1 MTEEQSIQALHDIKR
16 IMEKSTR
23 FLSLSGLSGVAAGV
37 TALAGAYVAHQRIEH
52 YRELALAASLP
63 ADGVASPS
71 RYFDRVNV
79 NPAALAGIWNQLRLE
94 LLILAAVVVI
104 IAFGTGFYF
113 TWRKANRE
121 GASLWESTSRRIAMN
136 MIVTLGA
143 SGMFLLGCVYHH
155 YDVTIGPACLVFYG
169 LALINV
175 SKYTVR
181 DVRYLGLTEIA
192 LGLVNL
198 FLFDI
203 VGYSLIFWALGFGV
217 CHILY
222 GLLMWWKYERTPAAA

>member
-23 FLSLSGLSGVAAGV
+23 FLSLSGLSGVAAGI
-37 TALAGAYVAHQRIEH
+37 TALAGAYVAHLRIEH
-52 YRELALAASLP
+52 YRALVTAPAFAADTVI
-63 ADGVASPS
+63 APS
-71 RYFDRVNV
+71 RYYDRSVIA
-79 NPAALAGIWNQLRLE
+79 PEALTGIWNQLRLE

-121 GASLWESTSRRIAMN
+121 GASLWDSTSRKIAMN

-143 SGMFLLGCVYHH
+143 SGLFLLGCIYHH

-192 LGLVNL
+192 LGLINL
-198 FLFDI
+198 FFFDI

-222 GLLMWWKYERTPAAA
+222 GLLMWWKYERGPAAA

>member
-23 FLSLSGLSGVAAGV
+23 FLSLSGLSGVAAGII
-37 TALAGAYVAHQRIEH
+37 ALAGAYVAHLRIDH
-52 YRELALAASLP
+52 YRALVQPYGGDVDYDAAVQHARTAGRAVLS
-63 ADGVASPS
+63 ADA
-71 RYFDRVNV
+71 D
-79 NPAALAGIWNQLRLE
+79 IWNQLRLE
-94 LLILAAVVVI
+94 LLILAGVI
-104 IAFGTGFYF
+104 VILAFGAGFYF

-121 GASLWESTSRRIAMN
+121 GASLWDATSRKMAMN
-136 MIVTLGA
+136 MIVTLGS
-143 SGMFLLGCVYHH
+143 SGLFLLGCIYHH

-192 LGLVNL
+192 LGLINL
-198 FLFDI
+198 FFFDI

-217 CHILY
+217 CHIIY
-222 GLLMWWKYERTPAAA
+222 GLLMWWKYERHPAEG

>member
-23 FLSLSGLSGVAAGV
+23 FLSLSGLSGVAAGLI
-37 TALAGAYVAHQRIEH
+37 ALAGAYVAHLRIDH
-52 YRELALAASLP
+52 YRALVQPYSGDVDYDAAVQHARTAGRAVLS
-63 ADGVASPS
+63 ADADV
-71 RYFDRVNV
+71 
-79 NPAALAGIWNQLRLE
+79 WNQLRLE
-94 LLILAAVVVI
+94 LLILAGVI
-104 IAFGTGFYF
+104 VILAFGTGFYF

-121 GASLWESTSRRIAMN
+121 GASLWDATSRKMAMN
-136 MIVTLGA
+136 MIATLGS
-143 SGMFLLGCVYHH
+143 SGLFLLGCIYHH

-192 LGLVNL
+192 LGLINL
-198 FLFDI
+198 FFFDI

-217 CHILY
+217 CHIIY
-222 GLLMWWKYERTPAAA
+222 GLLMWWKYERKPAEG